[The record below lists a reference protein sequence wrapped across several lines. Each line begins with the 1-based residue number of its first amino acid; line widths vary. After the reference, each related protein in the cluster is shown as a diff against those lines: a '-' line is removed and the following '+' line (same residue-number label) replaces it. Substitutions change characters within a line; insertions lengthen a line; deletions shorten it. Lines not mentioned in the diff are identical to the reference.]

1 MPANNGLGWCP
12 NTTFQGTISTLW
24 KVNSNPLHQME
35 NVLQDF
41 GTVSSYWKQIWLRG
55 VQGDFQ
61 TIDYPEVKP
70 DNNLL
75 YASGGLCEDTGSSL
89 YHIPDPLSHWSRGRH
104 RSGKNYHWQSHS
116 RDRKHLAASII
127 FQVVREVHAKWR
139 PYFYLADDLDQWIE
153 IEIKK
158 NYEKTPWFCLVLRPY
173 INTQ

>member
-1 MPANNGLGWCP
+1 MPENNGQGWCP

-24 KVNSNPLHQME
+24 KVNSNPLPQME

-75 YASGGLCEDTGSSL
+75 YASEGLCEDTGSSL

-104 RSGKNYHWQSHS
+104 RSGRNYHWQSYRVGNTFKLQS
-116 RDRKHLAASII
+116 FFFRWWERSMQNGDPISI
-127 FQVVREVHAKWR
+127 
-139 PYFYLADDLDQWIE
+139 
-153 IEIKK
+153 
-158 NYEKTPWFCLVLRPY
+158 LR
-173 INTQ
+173 IIWTNELK

>member
-1 MPANNGLGWCP
+1 MLANSGLGWCP

-70 DNNLL
+70 DNNGL
-75 YASGGLCEDTGSSL
+75 YASEGLCEDTGSSL

-104 RSGKNYHWQSHS
+104 RSSMNDS
-116 RDRKHLAASII
+116 RGRRHIVISII

-139 PYFYLADDLDQWIE
+139 PYFYLADNLDQW

-158 NYEKTPWFCLVLRPY
+158 NYEKTPWFCLVLRPC